1 MSALRPGIRCMP
13 QPNAPAM
20 RAAYPSRSASD
31 SYVVLGQKKPRSPSP
46 FRRGTTCTCR
56 WGTLCEILLFSAMKV
71 PCACRPVSTARGSR
85 CTAVQNGPT
94 LPAGRRV
101 EVLDVSGGHD
111 QHVSL
116 EHRAGIEERA
126 HFLTPKHERGSDLP
140 RRMAQKTQGR
150 AIAATMARG
159 GRLARWSRPKVSGT
173 RQFCVAFPCRAPGCV
188 QRERKS
194 GPSPAKEKKDM
205 KKLIAL
211 PLVAAVACGGGAFKD
226 QARDAMPSKESV
238 SMGAPSSSGTASSST
253 ALVSSDSVAGQDSP
267 FRGLTVVV
275 AVVFNVPT
283 AAFLD
288 LLTHV
293 VEDNEPT
300 SCDASSCTWGPGSG
314 PLETVDYKLVVSRD
328 ADGTSFDWQLSG
340 AVKPG
345 TTFVTFASGVA
356 TPGPQR
362 HHGSGSFQIDFDKM
376 AALGIAGDA
385 TGLMNVTSY
394 SNVGPAQLAVTFTGA
409 KDTGSSGHEEQPRL
423 QPTPT
428 TTPAAATSTSPC
440 TTPPR
445 EDSFSVHSRW
455 KNDGRGRA
463 DVAGLG
469 AGTTSRSP
477 SAGAPLPSR

>member
-1 MSALRPGIRCMP
+1 M
-13 QPNAPAM
+13 
-20 RAAYPSRSASD
+20 
-31 SYVVLGQKKPRSPSP
+31 K
-46 FRRGTTCTCR
+46 
-56 WGTLCEILLFSAMKV
+56 TLL
-71 PCACRPVSTARGSR
+71 
-85 CTAVQNGPT
+85 
-94 LPAGRRV
+94 
-101 EVLDVSGGHD
+101 
-111 QHVSL
+111 
-116 EHRAGIEERA
+116 
-126 HFLTPKHERGSDLP
+126 
-140 RRMAQKTQGR
+140 
-150 AIAATMARG
+150 
-159 GRLARWSRPKVSGT
+159 
-173 RQFCVAFPCRAPGCV
+173 
-188 QRERKS
+188 
-194 GPSPAKEKKDM
+194 
-205 KKLIAL
+205 AL

-226 QARDAMPSKESV
+226 QARDAMPTKESI
-238 SMGAPSSSGTASSST
+238 SMGAPSSSGGASSSA

-314 PLETVDYKLVVSRD
+314 PLEAVAYKLVVSRD

-345 TTFVTFASGVA
+345 TTFVAFATGIA
-356 TPGPQR
+356 QPGPQR

-385 TGLMNVTSY
+385 AGLMNVTSY

-409 KDTGSSGHEEQPRL
+409 KDTDHPGTKNNLVYSYANDNAGGGDLDFALHN
-423 QPTPT
+423 T
-428 TTPAAATSTSPC
+428 TTQD
-440 TTPPR
+440 R
-445 EDSFSVHSRW
+445 FSVHSRW

-469 AGTTSRSP
+469 SGYDVSLSECWSAAPFAVTYFSSSLKIVVSPFGGPDAGSETQCAYSP
-477 SAGAPLPSR
+477 AAFSGKSAP